1 MKTHV
6 VEDAG
11 QKVVEYW
18 PIEHVRVPRGDYHV
32 GQELQLHHDGHEMH
46 VHVLHVEH
54 HDDHYDHLHV
64 TVEAP
69 ESGETV
75 H

>member
-6 VEDAG
+6 VEDAA
-11 QKVVEYW
+11 QKVIQCW
-18 PIEHVRVPRGDYHV
+18 PIEHVLVPRGDYHV
-32 GQELQLHHDGHEMH
+32 GQELHLHHDQHKKP

-54 HDDHYDHLHV
+54 HDAHYDHLHV
-64 TVEAP
+64 TMEAP
-69 ESGETV
+69 ESGEIV